1 MTSTRPPGYLQTHAS
16 GALSAKVEAG
26 RRMLESCSVCPRAC
40 GVNRLDDERGFCR
53 TGRWAVVSSFH
64 AHHGEERPLSG
75 VRGSGTIFFAHCNL
89 RCMYCQNY
97 DISQLGHGRE
107 TSAEALA
114 QMMGALQEVGCHN
127 VNLVTP
133 SHVVP
138 QIVEAL
144 SLAVEEGLSIPVVY
158 NTSSY
163 DGLDAL
169 RLLDGIVDLYL
180 ADLKYTDDE
189 MAERYSHAPNYTAVS
204 QEAIREMYRQVG
216 DLVMDEQGIAQQGLI
231 IRHLVLPN
239 GLAGTDAAMRF
250 LAKEISPHTFVNL
263 MSQYRP
269 AYRAEEDDKINR
281 GLRGEEFEEAVG
293 MLRKW
298 GLDRGEIQGW

>member
-1 MTSTRPPGYLQTHAS
+1 MKPKSLQTLAS
-16 GALSAKVEAG
+16 GALSAKAEAG
-26 RRMLESCSVCPRAC
+26 RRMLEACSVCPRAC
-40 GVNRLDDERGFCR
+40 GVNRLEGARGSCR

-64 AHHGEERPLSG
+64 PHHGEERPLSG

-89 RCMYCQNY
+89 RCMYCQNS

-107 TSAEALA
+107 VSTEALA
-114 QMMGALQEVGCHN
+114 RMMGSLQEVGCHN

-144 SLAVEEGLSIPVVY
+144 SLAVEEGLSIPIVY

-169 RLLDGIVDLYL
+169 RLLDGIVDIYL

-189 MAERYSHAPNYTAVS
+189 IAERYSQAPTYTAVS
-204 QEAIREMYRQVG
+204 QQAIREMHRQVG
-216 DLVMDEQGIAQQGLI
+216 DLVMDEQGIAQRGLI

-250 LAKEISPHTFVNL
+250 LAEEISPHTFVNL

-269 AYRAEEDDKINR
+269 AYRAEEDDKVNR
-281 GLRGEEFEEAVG
+281 GLRWGEFEGAAE
-293 MLRKW
+293 MLRRW
-298 GLDRGEIQGW
+298 GLYRGEIQGW